1 MSSVLIEHTWN
12 IPPNGDIAVLHEVAI
27 DRVRNHEYRSA
38 AQRQLSL
45 QESEPRSPPLA
56 RHRAQRVQLQHLRHE
71 RLPGL
76 RHREVCAEIAPRRRE
91 SRGLQVRN
99 RNCTTHVL

>member
-12 IPPNGDIAVLHEVAI
+12 IPPNGDIAVLREVAI

-38 AQRQLSL
+38 AQRQLSLQAQRQLSL

-56 RHRAQRVQLQHLRHE
+56 RHRAQRVQLQHLLHE
-71 RLPGL
+71 R
-76 RHREVCAEIAPRRRE
+76 
-91 SRGLQVRN
+91 
-99 RNCTTHVL
+99 